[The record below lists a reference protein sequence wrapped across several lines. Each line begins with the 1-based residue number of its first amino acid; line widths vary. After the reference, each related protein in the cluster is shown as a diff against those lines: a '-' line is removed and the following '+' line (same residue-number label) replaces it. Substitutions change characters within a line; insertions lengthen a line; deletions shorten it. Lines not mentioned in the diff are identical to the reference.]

1 MKTAIIGGK
10 LQGLEAAYLA
20 GKAGWDVTVIDRAP
34 DAPASGLCQRYIQ
47 TDITTR
53 TDLERLLKPFD
64 LVIPA
69 LENQAALKCLQQYAR
84 NDGVA
89 DCIRFRC
96 LCSSHPPRSK
106 RIDFWPVF
114 VFQHLLNI
122 QNAVSPSS
130 SNRVRAAAAKEY
142 KLSMIRNSSNPILHW
157 LPGSRSFRNLSH
169 GPSYSLEIIG
179 NPGNYWPLQVT
190 ELEVDPVF
198 DCKRVTAP
206 SGLSPKLIADFEHIA
221 STTAEALTLKG
232 LMDIEVI
239 LDQDVLRVLE
249 IDARLPSQTP
259 ITVYASTGVNMLPL
273 LAKQHWRTPGGK
285 AITPVAQRGVV
296 YEHIRVAGKV
306 LTVTGERAMASAGPL
321 HLEKNFFGADEAIT
335 CQSDNRENWVATLI
349 ISAENSA
356 AAWEKHET
364 VMADIMRFFN
374 LNTYRDDYSE
384 NPSHGQTRF
393 DLERIIPV
401 TRLTSGDI
409 QSISEELPAYETLLI
424 EKTGCTLLQLA
435 CRAMAVSRK
444 RCAGIYGTC
453 CCRCDTHDLGWRRV
467 KRLL

>member
-20 GKAGWDVTVIDRAP
+20 GKAGWDVTVIDRAT

-47 TDITTR
+47 TDITAR

-69 LENQAALKCLQQYAR
+69 LENQAALKRLQQYAR
-84 NDGVA
+84 NEVLPIVFDFDAYFITSSKIETDRFLAGIRIPTPAQYPECGFPVIVKPSQGSGSKGIQVVHDSKQLASHLALAPGEQVIQKFVA
-89 DCIRFRC
+89 
-96 LCSSHPPRSK
+96 
-106 RIDFWPVF
+106 
-114 VFQHLLNI
+114 
-122 QNAVSPSS
+122 
-130 SNRVRAAAAKEY
+130 
-142 KLSMIRNSSNPILHW
+142 
-157 LPGSRSFRNLSH
+157 

-179 NPGNYWPLQVT
+179 NPGSYWPLQVT
-190 ELEVDPVF
+190 ELDVDPVF

-206 SGLSPKLIADFEHIA
+206 SGLSPKLTADFEHIA
-221 STTAEALTLKG
+221 STAAEALTLKG

-249 IDARLPSQTP
+249 LDARLPSQTP

-306 LTVTGERAMASAGPL
+306 LTVTGERAMTSAGPL

-349 ISAENSA
+349 ISEENSA

-374 LNTYRDDYSE
+374 LDTYIDDY
-384 NPSHGQTRF
+384 PKTHHMDKR
-393 DLERIIPV
+393 V
-401 TRLTSGDI
+401 LTLKG
-409 QSISEELPAYETLLI
+409 
-424 EKTGCTLLQLA
+424 
-435 CRAMAVSRK
+435 
-444 RCAGIYGTC
+444 
-453 CCRCDTHDLGWRRV
+453 
-467 KRLL
+467 